1 VRGAFVSTVY
11 AKVLRLGPRGAAA
24 YAQGT
29 IVDLMSTDTDRVV
42 NFCQSFH
49 QVSWLP
55 NQTKQGRPRPL

>member
-29 IVDLMSTDTDRVV
+29 IVDLMSTDTDRIV

-55 NQTKQGRPRPL
+55 SRLGHARCRL